1 MIAALTLALQLAAAS
16 PSVLVVRGP
25 AGEALVPIIRT
36 GAGPA
41 LRPDLMAP
49 AIDVTVLGIADGRYQ
64 LAIAGTQL
72 TLADHVPFVRSGA
85 VIYPLATSP
94 FVVDGKLYVPFQL
107 IADVLPR
114 AAVGFV
120 YDAGRAELRAGSAVA
135 TRPAHATSTSAPQ
148 VVARA
153 DGDRSGG
160 VASAAA
166 TPSGPPA
173 GGRGPPSPATGRAA
187 RPPLHSHVVVVDAG
201 HGGPDH
207 GMSGPIGARLKVFEK
222 DITLAVAHELRA
234 QLTAR
239 GVGVVM
245 TRMTDTLIGLYDRGP
260 IANHQKGDLFIS
272 IHVNAANPRWK
283 NPQGARGFETY
294 FLSEARTEDAKRLE
308 QMENDV
314 VRFETAANAPRN
326 DPLSLIL
333 NDMAQNEHL
342 RESEALADTIQR
354 ALGEIH
360 PGPSR
365 GVKQAAFVVL
375 VTAFMPAVL
384 VEIGFGTNAAEASY
398 LVDPRAQRRIAAAIA
413 DATVGYLQSY
423 DRRVGGPSP

>member
-1 MIAALTLALQLAAAS
+1 
-16 PSVLVVRGP
+16 
-25 AGEALVPIIRT
+25 
-36 GAGPA
+36 
-41 LRPDLMAP
+41 
-49 AIDVTVLGIADGRYQ
+49 
-64 LAIAGTQL
+64 
-72 TLADHVPFVRSGA
+72 
-85 VIYPLATSP
+85 
-94 FVVDGKLYVPFQL
+94 VVDGKLYVPFQL

-114 AAVGFV
+114 AVPGVA
-120 YDAGRAELRAGSAVA
+120 YDAARAELRAIGAVASRSAV
-135 TRPAHATSTSAPQ
+135 TPSSTCRPPVAVRADSDRGVSAP
-148 VVARA
+148 
-153 DGDRSGG
+153 
-160 VASAAA
+160 ASAGVPPP
-166 TPSGPPA
+166 TPSGTPA
-173 GGRGPPSPATGRAA
+173 PGAGARRPAR
-187 RPPLHSHVVVVDAG
+187 RPLHAHVVVVDAG

-207 GMSGPIGARLKVFEK
+207 GMSGPIGSRRKVYEK
-222 DITLAVAHELRA
+222 DITLAVARELRT

-245 TRMTDTLIGLYDRGP
+245 TRTADTLIGLYDRGP

-384 VEIGFGTNAAEASY
+384 VEIGFGTNAAEAAY
-398 LVDPRAQRRIAAAIA
+398 LVDVNAQRRIAAAIA